1 MAARRSVSVR
11 IRGKEFH
18 VLTDRDEA
26 SLQRVAGLLD
36 QTMVR
41 VERHTGAVDSLDV
54 AMLAALNLARELLEL
69 REREGGTAPG
79 GADADRLRSLVEQ
92 AESALVA

>member
-11 IRGKEFH
+11 IRGKEFR
-18 VLTDRDEA
+18 VLTDGDEA

-36 QTMVR
+36 ETMAR

-69 REREGGTAPG
+69 REG
-79 GADADRLRSLVEQ
+79 GALVAADGDRLRSLVEQ

>member
-1 MAARRSVSVR
+1 LATRRSVSVR
-11 IRGKEFH
+11 IRGKEFR
-18 VLTDRDEA
+18 VLTDGDDE

-36 QTMVR
+36 QTMAR

-69 REREGGTAPG
+69 RDAGPIV

>member
-11 IRGKEFH
+11 IRGREFRI
-18 VLTDRDEA
+18 LTEGDEER
-26 SLQRVAGLLD
+26 LQRVAGLVD
-36 QTMVR
+36 QTMGK
-41 VERHTGAVDSLDV
+41 VERHTGAVDTLDV

-69 REREGGTAPG
+69 RESDTPAGV
-79 GADADRLRSLVEQ
+79 DADRLRSLVEQ

>member
-1 MAARRSVSVR
+1 MSARRSVSVR
-11 IRGKEFH
+11 IRGKEFR
-18 VLTDRDEA
+18 VLTDGDEA

-36 QTMVR
+36 ETMAR

-69 REREGGTAPG
+69 REG
-79 GADADRLRSLVEQ
+79 GALVGADGDRLRSLVEQ

>member
-11 IRGKEFH
+11 IRGKEFR
-18 VLTDRDEA
+18 VLTDGDEA

-36 QTMVR
+36 ETMAR
-41 VERHTGAVDSLDV
+41 VERRTGAVDSLDV

-69 REREGGTAPG
+69 REG
-79 GADADRLRSLVEQ
+79 GALAGADGDRLRSLVEQ

>member
-1 MAARRSVSVR
+1 LATRRSVSVR
-11 IRGKEFH
+11 IRGKEFR
-18 VLTDRDEA
+18 VLTDGDDE

-36 QTMVR
+36 QTMAR

-54 AMLAALNLARELLEL
+54 AMLAALNLAREVLEL
-69 REREGGTAPG
+69 RDGGTSVE
-79 GADADRLRSLVEQ
+79 ADADRLRSLVEQ

>member
-1 MAARRSVSVR
+1 LAARRSVSVR
-11 IRGKEFH
+11 IRGKEFR
-18 VLTDRDEA
+18 VLTDGDEA
-26 SLQRVAGLLD
+26 ALQRVAGLLD
-36 QTMVR
+36 ETMAR

-69 REREGGTAPG
+69 REG
-79 GADADRLRSLVEQ
+79 GALVGPDGARLRSLVEQ

>member
-1 MAARRSVSVR
+1 MAARRSVSIR
-11 IRGKEFH
+11 IRGKEFR
-18 VLTDRDEA
+18 VLTDGDEA

-36 QTMVR
+36 ETMAR

-69 REREGGTAPG
+69 REG
-79 GADADRLRSLVEQ
+79 GALVGADGDRLRSLVEQ